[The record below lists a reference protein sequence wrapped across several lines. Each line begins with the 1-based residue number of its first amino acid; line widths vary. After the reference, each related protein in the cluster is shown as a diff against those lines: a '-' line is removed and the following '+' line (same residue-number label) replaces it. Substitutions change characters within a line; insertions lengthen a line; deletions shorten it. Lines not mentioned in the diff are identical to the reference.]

1 MSNRPDLRVN
11 TKEPSSF
18 TNKWISEAVRETRG
32 DFGLVGFPR
41 CALYPFEPLINTQEE
56 GLAIKDVRP
65 SDSRGPTQ
73 PPGALPVARSGSAAS
88 ALWRSTFTIVVMAGL
103 TFFIVG
109 MPWTSGTNKSGRES
123 SSFWSL
129 SLERAMAEP
138 AIHRDAKLFVNEQTP
153 QPMDEA
159 VPLGVSVPNANDD
172 TILIFAGIVKG
183 TTLSSGRPLGDH
195 AWWLFAKDLRNVM
208 IRPPPHYVGVMD
220 ITVELRPS
228 ADTAAGDY
236 RMLRFE
242 WAEAKASDPKVT
254 NQADVLKFNLQS
266 QPIHQPDHEENA
278 ALLKRGNDL
287 ISSGDVAAA
296 RMVLQRAVEAG
307 DARAALALAGTY
319 DPATLQKLRVHGLSP
334 DLAMARHWY
343 EKASELGSPYALQRL
358 EMLARKPD

>member
-11 TKEPSSF
+11 SKEPSSF
-18 TNKWISEAVRETRG
+18 TNKWVSEAVRETGG
-32 DFGLVGFPR
+32 DFGLVGFPA
-41 CALYPFEPLINTQEE
+41 CALYQFEPLINTQEE
-56 GLAIKDVRP
+56 GLAIEDFRP
-65 SDSRGPTQ
+65 PDSREPTQ

-88 ALWRSTFTIVVMAGL
+88 VLRRSTFTIVVMAAL

-109 MPWTSGTNKSGRES
+109 MPWTTKTYKSGREY

-159 VPLGVSVPNANDD
+159 VPLGVSVPNADDD
-172 TILIFAGIVKG
+172 TILIFTGIVKG
-183 TTLSSGRPLGDH
+183 TTLSSGRLFGDH
-195 AWWLFAKDLRNVM
+195 KWWLFARDLRNVM

-228 ADTAAGDY
+228 AETAVEDY

-242 WAEAKASDPKVT
+242 WAEAKAPDPKVT
-254 NQADVLKFNLQS
+254 NQADVLEFNLQS
-266 QPIHQPDHEENA
+266 QPTHQLDPEENA

-296 RMVLQRAVEAG
+296 RMVLRRAAEAG

-334 DLAMARHWY
+334 DFAMARHWY
-343 EKASELGSPYALQRL
+343 EKASELGSPDALRRL